1 MTDTSTSVTQ
11 TVRDEGKSAGESVQD
26 TAAQAK
32 EQGARK
38 LQSELD
44 QRTTQAGAEA
54 RKLAA
59 ALRRSGADLGEDE
72 GSEVATRVASGVAD
86 RMERLGSY
94 LENARGEELLHDA
107 ERFARRM
114 PWVVAGAAAAAGF
127 AVSRFLKASAERR
140 YEQRELPPSTTRGA
154 GAV

>member
-1 MTDTSTSVTQ
+1 MTDTSTTVAQ
-11 TVRDEGKSAGESVQD
+11 RVRDEGQSVGEAVQD

-32 EQGARK
+32 EQGTRR

-44 QRTTQAGAEA
+44 QRTTQAGVEA

-59 ALRRSGADLGEDE
+59 ALRRSGAELGE
-72 GSEVATRVASGVAD
+72 GSEVTTRFASGAAD

-94 LENARGEELLHDA
+94 LEEARGEELLRDA

-140 YEQRELPPSTTRGA
+140 YEQRELPATTRGA
-154 GAV
+154 SAV

>member
-11 TVRDEGKSAGESVQD
+11 RVRDEGQSVGEAVQD

-32 EQGARK
+32 EQGTRK

-44 QRTTQAGAEA
+44 QRTTQAGIEA

-59 ALRRSGADLGEDE
+59 ALRRSGAELGE
-72 GSEVATRVASGVAD
+72 GSELATRVASGAAD

-94 LENARGEELLHDA
+94 LEEARGEELLRDA

-114 PWVVAGAAAAAGF
+114 PWVVAGTAAAAGF

-140 YEQRELPPSTTRGA
+140 YEQRELPATTRGA

>member
-1 MTDTSTSVTQ
+1 MTDTSTSVAQ
-11 TVRDEGKSAGESVQD
+11 RVRDEGQSVGDAVQD

-32 EQGARK
+32 EQGTRK

-44 QRTTQAGAEA
+44 QRTTQAGIEA
-54 RKLAA
+54 RKLAV
-59 ALRRSGADLGEDE
+59 ALRRSGAELGE
-72 GSEVATRVASGVAD
+72 GSEVATQVASGAAD

-94 LENARGEELLHDA
+94 LEEARGEELLRDA

-114 PWVVAGAAAAAGF
+114 PWVVAGTAAAAGF

-140 YEQRELPPSTTRGA
+140 YEQRELPATTRGA